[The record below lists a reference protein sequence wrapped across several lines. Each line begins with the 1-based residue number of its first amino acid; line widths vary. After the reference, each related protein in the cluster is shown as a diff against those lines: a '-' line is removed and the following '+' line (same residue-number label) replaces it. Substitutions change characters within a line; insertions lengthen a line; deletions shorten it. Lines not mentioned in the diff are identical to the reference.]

1 MFDKFA
7 KQDNERETASRPV
20 VDVFQRAEDEAPG
33 DEKMDEKDSTGTGD
47 NKDGSESEKAPP
59 DSTRSEDSSLAET
72 TSVENVTSVEESVW
86 ESYKEAF
93 AAPPAPP
100 PPRHTHRER
109 HRYTYTQF

>member
-1 MFDKFA
+1 MTLDHAFLKIFYFVQPAANMFDKFA

-72 TSVENVTSVEESVW
+72 ISVENVTSVEESV
-86 ESYKEAF
+86 
-93 AAPPAPP
+93 
-100 PPRHTHRER
+100 
-109 HRYTYTQF
+109 